1 MSEPV
6 PDLPRLLE
14 CLADRLP
21 ALRFA
26 LLKHA
31 INDMSLLKLVT
42 GDVLLRKG
50 ETAEFLYVVVGG
62 LLRATTL
69 QEDGRELILSEFGP
83 GELAGEMAILA
94 GGGIYSATV
103 SVAEDAAVVQV
114 PREVFE
120 RLAKLDSGAI
130 REMAGGIRRRLARDQ
145 LAIGLPR
152 LFGPLDETM
161 LKFVEDRVEWV
172 RLHAGETL
180 FSAGDKGEQLYFVLG
195 GRLRAVAPDGRT
207 LSEMT
212 RGESIGEIALLTGDP
227 RTATVIAVR
236 DSDLVRLSRS
246 AFDEIVDKYPKV
258 MQTIARIV
266 IARLRQKESLAAAT
280 KSGKCVAVLSAGE
293 NDADAKFTER
303 LVSAL
308 SRLGSTLHLSAH
320 RVDKLL
326 NRPGIVIADEHDAAG
341 LRLTAWLDEQESHH
355 QFLVYETD

>member
-1 MSEPV
+1 MHESV
-6 PDLPRLLE
+6 PDFPKLLE
-14 CLADRLP
+14 CLSEKLP
-21 ALRFA
+21 ALRLA

-31 INDMSLLKLVT
+31 VDDLALVRLGT

-50 ETAEFLYVVVGG
+50 EKAEFLYVVVGG
-62 LLRATTL
+62 LLRATTI

-94 GGGIYSATV
+94 GGGLYSATV
-103 SVAEDAAVVQV
+103 SVAEDAAVIQI
-114 PREVFE
+114 PRDVFE
-120 RLAKLDSGAI
+120 RLATFDPDAI
-130 REMAGGIRRRLARDQ
+130 REMASGIRRRLARDQ

-152 LFGPLDETM
+152 LFGPLDEAM

-180 FSAGDKGEQLYFVLG
+180 FSAGDNGEELYFVLG

-212 RGESIGEIALLTGDP
+212 RGESIGEIALLPGDP

-236 DSDLVRLSRS
+236 DSDLVRVSRS

-266 IARLRQKESLAAAT
+266 IGRLRQREALGTSA

-293 NDADAKFTER
+293 HDADGKFTER

-308 SRLGSTLHLSAH
+308 TRVGSTLHLSAH

-326 NRPGIVIADEHDAAG
+326 NRPGIAVAEEHDAAG

-355 QFLVYETD
+355 QF

>member
-1 MSEPV
+1 MPPQYNHEAASAAVTDPS
-6 PDLPRLLE
+6 PDFPKLLE
-14 CLADRLP
+14 CLSDRLP
-21 ALRFA
+21 TLRLA

-31 INDMSLLKLVT
+31 VDELSFVSPRS

-50 ETAEFLYVVVGG
+50 EKAEFLYVVVGG
-62 LLRATTL
+62 LLRATTI

-83 GELAGEMAILA
+83 GEMAGEMAILA

-103 SVAEDAAVVQV
+103 SVAEDAALVQV
-114 PREVFE
+114 PREAFE
-120 RLAKLDSGAI
+120 RLATLEPGAI

-161 LKFVEDRVEWV
+161 LKFIEDRVEWV

-180 FSAGDKGEQLYFVLG
+180 FSAGDKGEELYFVLG
-195 GRLRAVAPDGRT
+195 GRLRALSSDGRI

-236 DSDLVRLSRS
+236 DSDLVRVSRV

-266 IARLRQKESLAAAT
+266 IGRLREREALGASAKF
-280 KSGKCVAVLSAGE
+280 GKCIAVLSAGE
-293 NDADAKFTER
+293 HDANMHFTER
-303 LVSAL
+303 LVAAL
-308 SRLGSTLHLSAH
+308 SRIGPTLHLSAP

-326 NRPGIVIADEHDAAG
+326 NRRGIAVAD
-341 LRLTAWLDEQESHH
+341 
-355 QFLVYETD
+355 